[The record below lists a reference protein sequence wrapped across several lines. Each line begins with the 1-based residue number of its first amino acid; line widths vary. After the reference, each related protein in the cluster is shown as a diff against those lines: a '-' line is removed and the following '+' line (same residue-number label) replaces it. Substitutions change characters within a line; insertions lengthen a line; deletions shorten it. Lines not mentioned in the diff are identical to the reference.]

1 MPQVGDIWKMIN
13 EQDTIIETLT
23 FQLNEAK
30 ERSAKKHKE
39 VCRLK
44 RIVTDLQKENYRLKD
59 ELVEL
64 RNENSKLL
72 LDGKYYQECKKKLQE
87 RIDRGYEGTVIFNS
101 EVD

>member
-1 MPQVGDIWKMIN
+1 MRA
-13 EQDTIIETLT
+13 IETLT

-30 ERSAKKHKE
+30 ERSAENHKE

-59 ELVEL
+59 ELAEL

-72 LDGKYYQECKKKLQE
+72 LNGKYYQECKKKLQE
-87 RIDRGYEGTVIFNS
+87 RIDLGYEGTVIFNG

>member
-1 MPQVGDIWKMIN
+1 MR
-13 EQDTIIETLT
+13 TIETLT
-23 FQLNEAK
+23 FRLNEAK
-30 ERSAKKHKE
+30 EQSAENYKE

-59 ELVEL
+59 EIAEL

-87 RIDRGYEGTVIFNS
+87 RIDRGYEGTVIFNG
-101 EVD
+101 EVE

>member
-1 MPQVGDIWKMIN
+1 MIN
-13 EQDTIIETLT
+13 EHDAIIETLT

-30 ERSAKKHKE
+30 ERNAESHKE

-59 ELVEL
+59 ELAGL
-64 RNENSKLL
+64 KNENSKLL
-72 LDGKYYQECKKKLQE
+72 LDGKYCQECKKKLQE
-87 RIDRGYEGTVIFNS
+87 RTDHGYEGIVIFNG

>member
-1 MPQVGDIWKMIN
+1 MIN
-13 EQDTIIETLT
+13 EQNAIVETLT

-30 ERSAKKHKE
+30 ERSAENYKE

-44 RIVTDLQKENYRLKD
+44 KAVTDLQKENYRLKN
-59 ELVEL
+59 ELAEL

-72 LDGKYYQECKKKLQE
+72 CNDKYRRECKKKLQE
-87 RIDRGYEGTVIFNS
+87 RIDRGYEGTVIFNG

>member
-1 MPQVGDIWKMIN
+1 MIN
-13 EQDTIIETLT
+13 ELEASIETLT

-30 ERSAKKHKE
+30 KQSAENHKE

-44 RIVTDLQKENYRLKD
+44 RIVTDLQKENYTLKD
-59 ELVEL
+59 ELAIL

-72 LDGKYYQECKKKLQE
+72 LDGKYYKEYKKKLQE
-87 RIDRGYEGTVIFNS
+87 RIDRGYEGTVIFNG

>member
-1 MPQVGDIWKMIN
+1 MIN
-13 EQDTIIETLT
+13 EHEAIIETLT
-23 FQLNEAK
+23 FQLNETK
-30 ERSAKKHKE
+30 ERSAENHKE

-44 RIVTDLQKENYRLKD
+44 KVVTDLQKENYALKD
-59 ELVEL
+59 ELAML

-87 RIDRGYEGTVIFNS
+87 RIDRGYEGTVIFNG